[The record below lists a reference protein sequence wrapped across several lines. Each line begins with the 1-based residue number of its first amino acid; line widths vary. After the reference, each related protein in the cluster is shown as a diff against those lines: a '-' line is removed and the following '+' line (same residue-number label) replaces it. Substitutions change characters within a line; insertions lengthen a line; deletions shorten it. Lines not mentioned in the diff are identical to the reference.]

1 MVRSN
6 ENVYMKDGEVL
17 IKPKLILE
25 IELKKEYNSKVY
37 KSFCYG
43 QHILLCIGPQ
53 ILLVCVSRFFTIPLK
68 LNFASYNRNTHT
80 HTHRWR
86 LKKKKSS
93 VHVL

>member
-80 HTHRWR
+80 HTQMETEE
-86 LKKKKSS
+86 KKSS